1 MLIGT
6 AVAVCAGSAGCDA
19 CQCSLVKAI
28 TPRLVQSGKILT
40 SEAWMAS
47 SLNVIADMLTQCK
60 KEFAVQL
67 LENTNTTL
75 SQLASFDSCATDVT
89 VVSQCVSGKA
99 AAADATS
106 TAAAPAGSED
116 SMEQEVLSEAC
127 TAAVADTSDSSACPS
142 AEAARMVAG
151 VPLMSG
157 SGMISAP
164 VSDASQSV
172 LRISSSNTRGPI
184 TWQAFCW
191 CEETWDP
198 VCDAV
203 TRKQYPNT
211 CSAQCQ
217 VGRETRSDLFVHWQC
232 TVAAAAFG

>member
-1 MLIGT
+1 M
-6 AVAVCAGSAGCDA
+6 
-19 CQCSLVKAI
+19 CSQVKAI
-28 TPRLVQSGKILT
+28 TPRLVQAGKILT

-75 SQLASFDSCATDVT
+75 SQLSSFDSCATDVT

-106 TAAAPAGSED
+106 TAAAPAPAGSED
-116 SMEQEVLSEAC
+116 SMAQEVLSEAC
-127 TAAVADTSDSSACPS
+127 AASVAGTSDSSACRS

-172 LRISSSNTRGPI
+172 LTISSSNTRGAI

-198 VCDAV
+198 VCDAA
-203 TRKQYPNT
+203 TRKEYPNT

-217 VGRETRSDLFVHWQC
+217 VGGQSRLQC
-232 TVAAAAFG
+232 IVAPAAFGWKPETLMTDRL